1 MTESNEFKW
10 TDKDSVVVERVD
22 AIAVYQNPNGE
33 VVIRQQ
39 DPMDDDDSVIV
50 VPKSR
55 LNDLILALQNESS
68 N

>member
-39 DPMDDDDSVIV
+39 DPMGDDDSVIV

-55 LNDLILALQNESS
+55 LNDLILALQSESS